1 MQKTFVLDTN
11 VLIHDIDCIY
21 NFADN
26 KVVIPIIVI
35 EELDNL
41 KKLADERG
49 RNARIVS
56 QRIDGLRSKGKLNE
70 GVPLENGGILK
81 VELDVVENN
90 IKSGLKIASND
101 NRILSTALAIQQKGE
116 KVIFITKDVNL
127 RILAEAIGITVQD
140 YEKEKV
146 DIETLYSGYRVIK
159 VEKNIIDKFYADK
172 KISADKLDNP
182 ADKFGTFYPNEFV
195 ILRDGDS
202 ESQSALSKYDKKSNS
217 LIPLFHQDMQPWGI
231 RALNKEQ
238 KFAFEL
244 LMCNEIN
251 LVTLIGVA
259 GSGKTLLSIACGL
272 QKTIE
277 EQVYRR
283 LFICRPV
290 IPMGKDI
297 GYLPGTKEEK
307 LYQWMGAINDNLDF
321 LFGKSDPTQM
331 KDRIQFLF
339 DTGRIE
345 VEALTYIRG
354 RTLPQQYIIIDDA
367 QNLTPLEVKTIIS
380 RAGKDTKVVLTG
392 DLYQIDNPY
401 LDSSSNGLAYI
412 VERFRG
418 QELYGTVTFVKTE
431 RSKLAA
437 LAADLL

>member
-1 MQKTFVLDTN
+1 M
-11 VLIHDIDCIY
+11 
-21 NFADN
+21 
-26 KVVIPIIVI
+26 
-35 EELDNL
+35 
-41 KKLADERG
+41 
-49 RNARIVS
+49 
-56 QRIDGLRSKGKLNE
+56 
-70 GVPLENGGILK
+70 PLENGGTLK
-81 VELDVVENN
+81 VELDVIENN

-101 NRILSTALAIQQKGE
+101 NRILSTALAIQQKGD

-127 RILAEAIGITVQD
+127 RILAESLGITVQD

-146 DIETLYSGYRVIK
+146 DVETLYSGYRVIK
-159 VEKNIIDKFYADK
+159 VEKNIIDKFYTDK

-195 ILRDGDS
+195 ILRDSDS
-202 ESQSALSKYDKKSNS
+202 ESHSALSKYDKKSNS
-217 LIPLFHQDMQPWGI
+217 LIPLFHQDTQPWGI

-272 QKTIE
+272 QKTVE

-321 LFGKSDPTQM
+321 LFGIGKNDPAQT

-392 DLYQIDNPY
+392 DLHQIDNPY
-401 LDSSSNGLAYI
+401 LDASSNGLAYL

-418 QELYGTVTFVKTE
+418 QELYGNVTFFKTE